1 MTDKKL
7 VMRKLSELE
16 ECVGALEKMRKY
28 DIAAIKSDKEKEWA
42 VEHGL
47 QISIQIVVD
56 IGAHILASVGEGD
69 VEDYAE
75 IIERLGKRGIIPE
88 DFAGRIKGMT
98 GFRNI
103 LVHEYA
109 KIDIGVVCDMLK
121 NRLEDFREFAGH
133 VNKYMEGIG

>member
-7 VMRKLSELE
+7 VMRKLNELE
-16 ECVGALEKMRKY
+16 ECVGALERMRKY

-47 QISIQIVVD
+47 QVSIQIVVD
-56 IGAHILASVGEGD
+56 IGAHILASSGEGD

-75 IIERLGKRGIIPE
+75 IIERLGKKGVLPK
-88 DFAGRIKGMT
+88 DFAARIKGMA

-109 KIDIGVVCDMLK
+109 KLDMDLVCDMLK
-121 NRLEDFREFAGH
+121 NRLDDFRKFAGH

>member
-7 VMRKLSELE
+7 VMKKLSELE
-16 ECVGALEKMRKY
+16 ECVGALERMRKY
-28 DIAAIKSDKEKEWA
+28 DSAAIKSDKEKEWA

-47 QISIQIVVD
+47 QVSIQIVVD
-56 IGAHILASVGEGD
+56 IGAHILASSGEGD

-75 IIERLGKRGIIPE
+75 IIERLGKKGVLPK
-88 DFAGRIKGMT
+88 DFATRIKGMA

-109 KIDIGVVCDMLK
+109 KLDMDLVCDMLK
-121 NRLEDFREFAGH
+121 NRLDDFRKFAGH

>member
-1 MTDKKL
+1 MAPWNPESLHAKEDRRRKVREMTDKKL
-7 VMRKLSELE
+7 VMRKLNEVE
-16 ECVGALEKMRKY
+16 ECVGALERMRKY

-75 IIERLGKRGIIPE
+75 IIERLGKKGLKTKGFSRRIT
-88 DFAGRIKGMT
+88 GRT
-98 GFRNI
+98 AF
-103 LVHEYA
+103 
-109 KIDIGVVCDMLK
+109 
-121 NRLEDFREFAGH
+121 
-133 VNKYMEGIG
+133 